1 MFDVATMFIERD
13 VQGFDQEPAALWHG
27 ITARRNVPEGRA
39 KLSGLDLYWLRS
51 GVHDVENM
59 TYSPRI
65 WRSTSMLNAV
75 KENADYWQKVL
86 AEHARYSQR
95 RTNFSPA

>member
-27 ITARRNVPEGRA
+27 ITVRRNVPECRA
-39 KLSGLDLYWLRS
+39 KLSGLDLNWLRS

-59 TYSPRI
+59 TFSPRI
-65 WRSTSMLNAV
+65 WRSTSMLSAV
-75 KENADYWQKVL
+75 KQNADYRQKVL
-86 AEHARYSQR
+86 PAYTRYSQR
-95 RTNFSPA
+95 